1 MQSKTTMN
9 YYLTPVRKAIIKKTR
24 DNMNWQ
30 GWGEKG
36 TLVHCW
42 WECKL
47 GQSLWKT
54 IWRFL
59 NKLKIELPGNSIA
72 VQGLGLCA
80 STAGAQVQILVRELR
95 FCMLHGAVKKKKK
108 KKKNYNMI
116 QQFHFSLYTQKK
128 WKQDTEEI
136 HSHVHCGITIAMIW
150 KQTMYLPINRQMDK
164 EVMVYK
170 YIQNGI
176 LFSHD
181 KEGLLDICDN
191 TYRSWRL

>member
-1 MQSKTTMN
+1 MKRGSTSLITREMQSKTTMN

-108 KKKNYNMI
+108 KKRTTIWSSN
-116 QQFHFSLYTQKK
+116 ST
-128 WKQDTEEI
+128 
-136 HSHVHCGITIAMIW
+136 SHYIL
-150 KQTMYLPINRQMDK
+150 KRNENRTLKRFTPMFTVVLQ
-164 EVMVYK
+164 
-170 YIQNGI
+170 
-176 LFSHD
+176 
-181 KEGLLDICDN
+181 
-191 TYRSWRL
+191 